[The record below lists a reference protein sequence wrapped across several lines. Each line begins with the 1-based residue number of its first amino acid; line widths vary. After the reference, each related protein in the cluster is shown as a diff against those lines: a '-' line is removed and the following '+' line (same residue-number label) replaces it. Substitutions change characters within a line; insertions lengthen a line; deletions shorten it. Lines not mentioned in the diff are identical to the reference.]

1 MPNIKFSELDV
12 SPDLSELDYI
22 VGVRYNEET
31 ELYENYT
38 YQATAFVEYIKGL
51 SRKIITVSEDGNSVT
66 NNNFTGNE
74 VQALLTD
81 NQVYIRDVD
90 FTQDDDTI
98 TGVVISFY
106 TSQKILVIL

>member
-38 YQATAFVEYIKGL
+38 YQAKSFVEIG
-51 SRKIITVSEDGNSVT
+51 RAHV
-66 NNNFTGNE
+66 
-74 VQALLTD
+74 
-81 NQVYIRDVD
+81 
-90 FTQDDDTI
+90 
-98 TGVVISFY
+98 
-106 TSQKILVIL
+106 